1 MKQNEIYLKL
11 KEFITT
17 EYSNELDIYDSGED
31 CKVILLND
39 VEKVDFDL
47 FKGVFLSKF
56 SFGEVRENAIEN
68 NFFTHC
74 FGNGYIVIIGYFECD
89 KTVRIVFDSNTKL
102 PDFDT
107 KNYKRISKTTLWQFE
122 INHSLI
128 DCGMCYILRTAS
140 GKFFV
145 IDGAHGYSVM
155 DCDRIYKFMRERTP
169 AGQKV
174 YIAGWF
180 ITHGHD
186 DHVAQFI
193 NYLKFNMD
201 DTIIDKAYHNMISG
215 DHKDA
220 TDWMEITKLYPVM
233 TLDEL
238 KKHPEIDVV
247 RLHTGQSFRVDNLK
261 IDVLCSHEDV
271 YPRDNSNFNDSSV
284 VIMITAENTRI
295 LIPGDAGH
303 EESYILEARYP
314 KFLKADIVQQAHH
327 GHFGTTKEFYRLVDA
342 DLVLFPVTQIIF
354 DQEYKVYEENK
365 YAIDLADGN
374 YYIASNGTVEVD
386 LPYVKGTEKLY
397 PDQSFEDFKGI
408 NDLWNY
414 SYTPEYK
421 QSLYDAY
428 KKRGGKPIDEYEN
441 GF

>member
-1 MKQNEIYLKL
+1 MKYNEVYLKI
-11 KEFITT
+11 KNFVTSEFC
-17 EYSNELDIYDSGED
+17 NEPDIYDSGD
-31 CKVILLND
+31 NCKVMLFNG
-39 VEKVDFDL
+39 VSRCDFDTV
-47 FKGVFLSKF
+47 KAKFLSQF
-56 SFGEVRENAIEN
+56 SFKNIRENRIDEN
-68 NFFTHC
+68 YFTHC
-74 FGNGYIVIIGYFECD
+74 FGDGYIVIIGYFACD
-89 KTVRIVFDSNTKL
+89 NTVRVVFDSDTCL
-102 PDFDT
+102 PQFEMT
-107 KNYKRISKTTLWQFE
+107 SYKTTGKTTLWQFE

-155 DCDRIYKFMRERTP
+155 DCDRFYKFMRERTP
-169 AGQKV
+169 KGQKV
-174 YIAGWF
+174 HIAGWF

-193 NYLKFNMD
+193 NYLKYNMSD
-201 DTIIDKAYHNMISG
+201 SIIDKAYHNMISG
-215 DHKDA
+215 NHKDS

-247 RLHTGQSFRVDNLK
+247 RLHTGQTFYVDNLK

-284 VIMITAENTRI
+284 VIMITTENTKI

-303 EESYILEARYP
+303 EESYVLEARYP
-314 KFLKADIVQQAHH
+314 DFLKADIVQQAHH

-397 PDQSFEDFKGI
+397 PDESFEDFKGI

-421 QSLYDAY
+421 QSLYEAY
-428 KKRGGKPIDEYEN
+428 KGRGGKPIPEYEN

>member
-1 MKQNEIYLKL
+1 MKHNDIYLRL
-11 KEFITT
+11 KEFVASAYCG
-17 EYSNELDIYDSGED
+17 EPDIYESAED
-31 CKVILLND
+31 CRVMLLSG
-39 VEKVDFDL
+39 VEKCDFDRVKAEL
-47 FKGVFLSKF
+47 LSQF
-56 SFGEVRENAIEN
+56 NFDSVRENTIDEN
-68 NFFTHC
+68 YFTHC
-74 FGNGYIVIIGYFECD
+74 IGNGYVVIASYFQCD
-89 KTVRIVFDSNTKL
+89 KTVRVVFDSDTVL
-102 PDFDT
+102 PDFEMKSYRT
-107 KNYKRISKTTLWQFE
+107 VGKTTLWQFE

-128 DCGMCYILRTAS
+128 DCGMCYILRTAA
-140 GKFFV
+140 GRFFV
-145 IDGAHGYSVM
+145 IDGAHGYSIM
-155 DCDRIYKFMRERTP
+155 DCDRFYKFMRERTP

-174 YIAGWF
+174 QIAGWF

-201 DTIIDKAYHNMISG
+201 DSVIEKTYHNMISG

-220 TDWMEITKLYPVM
+220 IDWMEITKLYPVM
-233 TLDEL
+233 TLDEV
-238 KKHPEIDVV
+238 KKHPEIELV
-247 RLHTGQSFRVDNLK
+247 RLHTGQSFYVDNLK

-284 VIMITAENTRI
+284 VIMITTENTKI

-303 EESYILEARYP
+303 EESYVLEARYP
-314 KFLKADIVQQAHH
+314 QFLKADIVQQAHH

-354 DQEYKVYEENK
+354 DQEFKVYEENK
-365 YAIDLADGN
+365 YAIDLAGGN
-374 YYIASNGTVEVD
+374 YYIASNGTVEID
-386 LPYVKGTEKLY
+386 LPYVKGTERLY
-397 PDQSFEDFKGI
+397 PDESFEDFKGI

-428 KKRGGKPIDEYEN
+428 KKRGGKPIPEYEN

>member
-1 MKQNEIYLKL
+1 MKHNDIYLKL
-11 KEFITT
+11 REFIAT
-17 EYSNELDIYDSGED
+17 EYTDAPDIYCSGED
-31 CKVILLND
+31 CKVILLTD
-39 VEKVDFDL
+39 IEKVDFDA
-47 FKGVFLSKF
+47 FKNAIISKF
-56 SFGEVRENAIEN
+56 SFGEVRENTIDN
-68 NFFTHC
+68 NYFTHC
-74 FGNGYIVIIGYFECD
+74 FGDGFIMIIGYFECD
-89 KTVRIVFDSNTKL
+89 NTVRIVFDSNTKL
-102 PDFDT
+102 PDFEMKD
-107 KNYKRISKTTLWQFE
+107 YKKIGKTTLWQFE

-155 DCDRIYKFMRERTP
+155 DCDRFYKFMRERTP

-174 YIAGWF
+174 HIAGWF

-193 NYLKFNMD
+193 NYLKYNMD

-233 TLDEL
+233 TLNEL

-247 RLHTGQSFRVDNLK
+247 RLHTGQSFWIDNLK

-284 VIMITAENTRI
+284 VIMITTENTKI

-314 KFLKADIVQQAHH
+314 EFLKADIVQQAHH

-386 LPYVKGTEKLY
+386 LPYVKGNEKLY
-397 PDQSFEDFKGI
+397 PDESFEDFKGI

-428 KKRGGKPIDEYEN
+428 KKRGGKPIQEYEN

>member
-1 MKQNEIYLKL
+1 MKNNDIYLKI
-11 KEFITT
+11 KDFIISQYCG
-17 EYSNELDIYDSGED
+17 EPDVYDSGED
-31 CKVILLND
+31 CKVILLNN
-39 VEKVDFDL
+39 VEKNKFD
-47 FKGVFLSKF
+47 KVISDFLSEFAFEK
-56 SFGEVRENAIEN
+56 VRENTIDN
-68 NFFTHC
+68 NYFTHC
-74 FGNGYIVIIGYFECD
+74 FGDGYIVIVGYFVCD
-89 KTVRIVFDSNTKL
+89 KTVRVVFDSNTKL
-102 PDFDT
+102 PDFEMR
-107 KNYKRISKTTLWQFE
+107 NYKKVGKTTLWQFE

-155 DCDRIYKFMRERTP
+155 DCDRFYKFMRERTP
-169 AGQKV
+169 DGQKV
-174 YIAGWF
+174 HIAGWF

-193 NYLKFNMD
+193 NYLKYNMND
-201 DTIIDKAYHNMISG
+201 SIIDRAYHNMISG

-247 RLHTGQSFRVDNLK
+247 RLHTGQSFWVDNLK

-271 YPRDNSNFNDSSV
+271 YPCDNSNFNDSSV
-284 VIMITAENTRI
+284 VIMITAEDTKI

-314 KFLKADIVQQAHH
+314 DFLKADIVQQAHH

-365 YAIDLADGN
+365 YSIGLADGN

-386 LPYVKGTEKLY
+386 LPYVKGSEVLY
-397 PDQSFEDFKGI
+397 PDESFEDFKGI

-428 KKRGGKPIDEYEN
+428 KKRGGKPIIEYEN

>member
-1 MKQNEIYLKL
+1 MKSNDIYLKI
-11 KEFITT
+11 KDFITA
-17 EYSNELDIYDSGED
+17 EYCNEPDIYDSGED
-31 CKVILLND
+31 CKVILLSN
-39 VEKVDFDL
+39 VEKNDFD
-47 FKGVFLSKF
+47 KVKRDFLSKF
-56 SFGEVRENAIEN
+56 TFDNIRENTIDN
-68 NFFTHC
+68 NYFTHC

-89 KTVRIVFDSNTKL
+89 KTVRLVFDSDTKL
-102 PDFDT
+102 PDFEMKD
-107 KNYKRISKTTLWQFE
+107 YKKIGKTTLWQFE

-145 IDGAHGYSVM
+145 IDGAHGYSIM
-155 DCDRIYKFMRERTP
+155 DCDRFYKFMRERTP
-169 AGQKV
+169 EGQKV
-174 YIAGWF
+174 HIAGWF

-193 NYLKFNMD
+193 NYLKYNMAD
-201 DTIIDKAYHNMISG
+201 SVIDKAYHNMISG
-215 DHKDA
+215 NHKDA

-238 KKHPEIDVV
+238 KNHPEIDVV
-247 RLHTGQSFRVDNLK
+247 RLHTGQSFWVDNLK

-284 VIMITAENTRI
+284 VIMITAENTKI

-303 EESYILEARYP
+303 EESFVLEARYP
-314 KFLKADIVQQAHH
+314 DYLKSDIVQQAHH

-354 DQEYKVYEENK
+354 DQEFKVYEENK

-386 LPYVKGTEKLY
+386 LPYVRGTEKLY
-397 PDQSFEDFKGI
+397 PDESFEDFKGI

-428 KKRGGKPIDEYEN
+428 KNRGGKPIPEYEN

>member
-1 MKQNEIYLKL
+1 MNHNDFYLKL
-11 KEFITT
+11 KEFVAAA
-17 EYSNELDIYDSGED
+17 YCGELDVYESAEN
-31 CKVILLND
+31 CKVILLSD
-39 VEKVDFDL
+39 VEKCDFDRV
-47 FKGVFLSKF
+47 KGELLSQLTF
-56 SFGEVRENAIEN
+56 DCVRENTINEN
-68 NFFTHC
+68 YFTHC
-74 FGNGYIVIIGYFECD
+74 IGNGFVVIVGYFQCD
-89 KTVRIVFDSNTKL
+89 KTVRIVFDSDTKL
-102 PDFDT
+102 PDFEMKAYRT
-107 KNYKRISKTTLWQFE
+107 VGKTTLWQFE

-145 IDGAHGYSVM
+145 IDGAHGYSIM
-155 DCDRIYKFMRERTP
+155 DCDRFYKFMRERTP
-169 AGQKV
+169 SGQKV
-174 YIAGWF
+174 HIAGWF

-201 DTIIDKAYHNMISG
+201 DSVIDKVYHNMISG

-233 TLDEL
+233 TLDEVR
-238 KKHPEIDVV
+238 KHPEIDIV
-247 RLHTGQSFRVDNLK
+247 RLHTGQSFYVDNLK

-284 VIMITAENTRI
+284 VIMITTENTKL

-303 EESYILEARYP
+303 EESYVLEARYP
-314 KFLKADIVQQAHH
+314 EFLKADIVQQAHH

-354 DQEYKVYEENK
+354 DQEFKVYEENK

-386 LPYVKGTEKLY
+386 LPYVKGSERLY
-397 PDQSFEDFKGI
+397 PDESFEDFKGI

-428 KKRGGKPIDEYEN
+428 KKRGGKPIAEYEN

>member
-1 MKQNEIYLKL
+1 MKNNEVYLNI
-11 KEFITT
+11 KELITST
-17 EYSNELDIYDSGED
+17 YCGEPDIYDSAEN
-31 CKVILLND
+31 CKVILLSD
-39 VEKVDFDL
+39 VEKCDFDRV
-47 FKGVFLSKF
+47 KGELLSQLTF
-56 SFGEVRENAIEN
+56 DCVRENTIDEN
-68 NFFTHC
+68 YFTHC
-74 FGNGYIVIIGYFECD
+74 IGNGFIVIIGYYQFD
-89 KTVRIVFDSNTKL
+89 KTVRVVFDSDTTL
-102 PDFDT
+102 PDFEM
-107 KNYKRISKTTLWQFE
+107 KSYKTVGKTTLWQFE

-140 GKFFV
+140 GRFFV
-145 IDGAHGYSVM
+145 IDGAHGYSIM
-155 DCDRIYKFMRERTP
+155 DCDRFYKFMRERTP

-174 YIAGWF
+174 HIAGWF

-201 DTIIDKAYHNMISG
+201 DSVIDKCYHNMISG

-233 TLDEL
+233 TLDEVR
-238 KKHPEIDVV
+238 KHPEIDIV
-247 RLHTGQSFRVDNLK
+247 RLHTGQSFYIDNLK

-284 VIMITAENTRI
+284 VIMITTENTKI

-303 EESYILEARYP
+303 EESYVLEARYP
-314 KFLKADIVQQAHH
+314 DFLNADIVQQAHH

-374 YYIASNGTVEVD
+374 YYIASNGTVEID
-386 LPYVKGTEKLY
+386 LPYVKGNEKLY
-397 PDQSFEDFKGI
+397 PDESFEDFKGI

-428 KKRGGKPIDEYEN
+428 KKRGGKPIAEYEN